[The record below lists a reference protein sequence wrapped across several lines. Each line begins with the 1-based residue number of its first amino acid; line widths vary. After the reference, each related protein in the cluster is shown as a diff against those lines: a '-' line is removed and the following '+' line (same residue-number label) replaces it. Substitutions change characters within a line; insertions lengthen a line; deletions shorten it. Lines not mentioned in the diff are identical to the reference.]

1 MILDDLDAE
10 HRSNIL
16 LKGGMQECNDFFII
30 VRSKVNLFVECLR
43 MVGK

>member
-1 MILDDLDAE
+1 MFLDDLDAE

-16 LKGGMQECNDFFII
+16 LKGGEECNDFFII